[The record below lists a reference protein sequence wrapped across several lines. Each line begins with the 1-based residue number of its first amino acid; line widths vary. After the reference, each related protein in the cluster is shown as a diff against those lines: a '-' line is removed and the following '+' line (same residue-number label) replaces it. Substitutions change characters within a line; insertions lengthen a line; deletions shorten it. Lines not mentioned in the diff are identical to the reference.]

1 MPLKVRP
8 KALPHMFMPGQ
19 TVVAAIKLANRHDVT
34 PDEVQLLITQ
44 FKEINGEINPKPG
57 MRLLL
62 PILER
67 HHAEVFKD
75 S

>member
-8 KALPHMFMPGQ
+8 KALPHLFMPGQ
-19 TVVAAIKLANRHDVT
+19 TVVGAIKLVNKHDVT
-34 PDEVQLLITQ
+34 AEEIKLLIEQ
-44 FKEINGEINPKPG
+44 FKEINGEVNPKPG
-57 MRLLL
+57 MRFLL

-67 HHAEVFKD
+67 HQAEVFKT

>member
-8 KALPHMFMPGQ
+8 KALPHLFMPGQ
-19 TVVAAIKLANRHDVT
+19 TVVGAIKLANRHNVT
-34 PDEVQLLITQ
+34 QDEVKLLIQQ
-44 FKEINGEINPKPG
+44 FKDINGEINPKPG

-67 HHAEVFKD
+67 HQSVVFKE

>member
-8 KALPHMFMPGQ
+8 KAISHLFMPGQ
-19 TVVAAIKLANRHDVT
+19 TVVGAIKMVNRHDVNQT
-34 PDEVQLLITQ
+34 ETAILIQQ
-44 FKEINGEINPKPG
+44 FKDINGEINPKAG

-67 HHAEVFKD
+67 HHSQIFKT